1 MFCPKRILTHAFYPL
16 HSPPAARTQVHIE
29 DAVKFVREKSSP
41 GNGTLRGTFDVII
54 NDVPNPVD
62 PGATTPI
69 FASPDFLRHV
79 SDLLRPE
86 GIYVMNQNLKAD
98 GTGDVKQSTLST
110 AKFEHS
116 LFFNNRAVER
126 SLVIASKRGALAQ
139 TPAVWEA
146 AIKANVKALGLDHPD
161 EVWRSSTALIQ
172 DIREA
177 HGGGEDVKA

>member
-1 MFCPKRILTHAFYPL
+1 M
-16 HSPPAARTQVHIE
+16 
-29 DAVKFVREKSSP
+29 REKSSP

-69 FASPDFLRHV
+69 FASPNFLRHV

-98 GTGDVKQSTLST
+98 GTGGTGDVNQFILND

-116 LFFNNRAVER
+116 LFFNNRAVAR
-126 SLVIASKRGALAQ
+126 SLVLASKRGALAQ
-139 TPAVWEA
+139 TPAVWET
-146 AIKANVKALGLDHPD
+146 AIKANVKALGLDRPD
-161 EVWRSSTALIQ
+161 ETWRSSTALIQ

-177 HGGGEDVKA
+177 LGRRTGDDVKA